1 MKLKNNYFKVEL
13 KINYENHIH
22 IEKDL
27 YDNITDAN
35 DCFSVRWKTCE
46 YGFLQNR
53 FNEYSLSLAECDSEQ
68 KLVRVHKIRK
78 APL

>member
-13 KINYENHIH
+13 RINYEKHIH
-22 IEKDL
+22 IEKDF
-27 YDNITDAN
+27 YNDITDA
-35 DCFSVRWKTCE
+35 DTCFSVRWKTCE